1 MSILENLRSKH
12 DTKELPLVYV
22 HDVVVFPHAL
32 SPVLAATKFCTT
44 AADLALAA
52 DKLVVLGLLKSGATD
67 SASSEIDIHE
77 IGTLVH
83 IVQAVKLSD
92 GSNRLLVEGRQRVR
106 IRRTSYRKDHMAAL
120 FEAIDDEAAA
130 EAADEAGLQEIEV
143 IKQLI
148 RKDFIAYAELTK
160 KIPSETIQS
169 LKRTQNAHVLCNTIA
184 NSMGFKADRKYELLS
199 VIPAR
204 ERLEALAASL
214 SQEIELLSL
223 QKKISQ
229 KVRAKMEKTQKDY
242 FLQEQIKEINRELGR
257 ENDDNEYAELQQR
270 LEAKLPPQEV
280 LDRAKKELARLAKLQ
295 ALSPEAGVI
304 RSYCEW
310 LADLPWSARAPENR
324 GLKAARAI
332 LDEAH
337 YGMKKVKERIIEY
350 IAVRQLNAALKGPIL
365 CLVGPPGTGKTSLG
379 RSIARALG
387 RDFVRV
393 SLGGVRDEAEIRGHR
408 KTYVGALPG
417 KILQS
422 MRKAGSNNPVFLLDE
437 IDKMSSD
444 FRGDPASALLEVLD
458 PEQNS
463 TFVDHYLELP
473 YDLSGVVFVT
483 TANSVHTIPYPLL
496 DRMEIIE
503 IPGYSEFE
511 KLAIA
516 KNFIIPKQLKEN
528 GLEQAS
534 IRIRDEAILEIIRHY
549 TMESGVRSLEREIA
563 RLIRK
568 TAESAVEAGYTA
580 DQDSIGS
587 YRKIL
592 TSETVARL
600 LGKRRHQN
608 DLLFTEATPGLA
620 CGLAWT
626 ELGGTVLPVEVSCF
640 SGEDGLILTGN
651 LGDVMKESAR
661 TALSFLR
668 SHAEQFGLAPECF
681 NGRSLHVHVPEGAI
695 PKDGPSAGITL
706 CTSIFSAL
714 AVAPV
719 ESGWA
724 MTGEISLTGKI
735 LAVGGI
741 KEKLLAA
748 HRNKLFKLIL
758 PEANRKEMDD
768 VPAEVAKDLECH
780 FCTNISQALELLFP
794 AGRHA
799 TRKPKRRPRAATP
812 DGVSAG
818 EPSKMA
824 KPGKT
829 GKTSKADKSSQ
840 VGTPNKADKPSR
852 TGKAEKPN
860 KADKPSRADKPGK
873 ADTISPAEKTGGNGL
888 GSGKQAPRPGA
899 NTGRRY

>member
-1 MSILENLRSKH
+1 MSILDSLRPRH
-12 DTKELPLVYV
+12 ETKELPLVYV

-44 AADLALAA
+44 AAELALAA
-52 DKLVVLGLLKSGATD
+52 DKFVVLGLLKSGSID
-67 SASSEIDIHE
+67 STSSEIDIHE

-106 IRRTSYRKDHMAAL
+106 IRKTSYRKDHMAAH
-120 FEAIDDEAAA
+120 FEVIEDEIASEPA
-130 EAADEAGLQEIEV
+130 EEPARQELEV

-160 KIPSETIQS
+160 KIPAETIQS
-169 LKRTQNAHVLCNTIA
+169 IKRTQLPHALCNIVATSI
-184 NSMGFKADRKYELLS
+184 GLKTERKYELLS

-204 ERLEALAASL
+204 ERLEALASIL

-229 KVRAKMEKTQKDY
+229 KVRARMEKTQKDY

-270 LEAKLPPQEV
+270 LEEKQAPQDV
-280 LDRAKKELARLAKLQ
+280 LDRSKKELARLSKLQ

-310 LADLPWSARAPENR
+310 LADLPWSAKPPQLRD
-324 GLKAARAI
+324 LKAARAI
-332 LDEAH
+332 LDEDH
-337 YGMKKVKERIIEY
+337 FGMKKAKERIIEY

-463 TFVDHYLELP
+463 SFVDHYLELA

-528 GLEQAS
+528 GLDTAS
-534 IRIRDEAILEIIRHY
+534 VRIRDDAILEIIRHY

-568 TAESAVEAGYTA
+568 TAEAAVEAGYTA
-580 DQDSIGS
+580 APASIS
-587 YRKIL
+587 TYHKIL
-592 TSETVARL
+592 SSSTVSRL

-626 ELGGTVLPVEVSCF
+626 ELGGTVLPVEVTCF
-640 SGEDGLILTGN
+640 PGDDGLILTGN

-668 SHAEQFGLAPECF
+668 SRAAQFGLKPECF
-681 NGRSLHVHVPEGAI
+681 NGYSLHLHVPEGAI

-706 CTSIFSAL
+706 TAAILSAL
-714 AVAPV
+714 GAVPMEA
-719 ESGWA
+719 GWA

-758 PEANRKEMDD
+758 PEANRKDLDD
-768 VPAEVAKDLECH
+768 VPAEVARDLQCH
-780 FCTNISQALELLFP
+780 FCSTISQALGLLLP
-794 AGRHA
+794 SALPVQD
-799 TRKPKRRPRAATP
+799 KPKRKR
-812 DGVSAG
+812 SA
-818 EPSKMA
+818 S
-824 KPGKT
+824 
-829 GKTSKADKSSQ
+829 
-840 VGTPNKADKPSR
+840 GTTA
-852 TGKAEKPN
+852 
-860 KADKPSRADKPGK
+860 
-873 ADTISPAEKTGGNGL
+873 
-888 GSGKQAPRPGA
+888 SGKDIVKSKGKIAESAQRDL
-899 NTGRRY
+899 